1 MTELWNLIIFN
12 PMLNSLLF
20 LYNLLGHNFALS
32 IVVFTILV
40 RILMLPLTLSQQ
52 RSAQASQELQPKLQ
66 ELQKKYKNDRE
77 KLNEETMKLYREHG
91 VNPLGC
97 VLPMLIQLPIWIGLY
112 QSIIHALSENPTQ
125 LVNLGKHIYV
135 NFPTLSSLVPLN
147 SRFLWLDLARPDPFF
162 VLPILVMATM
172 WIQQKMATPPTPDPQ
187 QAAMNQSMQFMMPLM
202 FGFITYQLAS
212 GLGLYFVISNLVSI
226 VQQYFVSGWGGLL
239 PARVTG
245 SAPGR
250 KEKRGRKK

>member
-1 MTELWNLIIFN
+1 MTELWNLVIFN
-12 PMLNSLLF
+12 PMLNGLLF
-20 LYNLLGHNFALS
+20 LYNLLGHNFAIS

-40 RILMLPLTLSQQ
+40 RVLMLPLTLSQQ

-125 LVNLGKHIYV
+125 LVNLGKHIYST
-135 NFPTLSSLVPLN
+135 FPILSSLAPPAWKSGVSKPAAQ
-147 SRFLWLDLARPDPFF
+147 FLA
-162 VLPILVMATM
+162 
-172 WIQQKMATPPTPDPQ
+172 PQ
-187 QAAMNQSMQFMMPLM
+187 
-202 FGFITYQLAS
+202 
-212 GLGLYFVISNLVSI
+212 
-226 VQQYFVSGWGGLL
+226 
-239 PARVTG
+239 R
-245 SAPGR
+245 
-250 KEKRGRKK
+250 

>member
-1 MTELWNLIIFN
+1 MTELWNLVIFN
-12 PMLNSLLF
+12 PMLNGLLF
-20 LYNLLGHNFALS
+20 LYNLLGHNFAIS

-40 RILMLPLTLSQQ
+40 RVLMLPLTLSQQ

-125 LVNLGKHIYV
+125 LVNLGKHIYST
-135 NFPTLSSLVPLN
+135 FPILSSLVPLN
-147 SRFLWLDLARPDPFF
+147 SRFLWLDLARPDPFLI
-162 VLPILVMATM
+162 LPILVMVTM

-212 GLGLYFVISNLVSI
+212 GLGLYFVISNIVSI

-239 PARVTG
+239 PTPVAE